1 MARAVSPGER
11 SLATET
17 ERIVAWL
24 RLPAIGVL
32 LLTRAL
38 PHPNAEPAWFYSTLA
53 LFGAWAV
60 FSLVWTS
67 SRPTADGFAAVST
80 VLDIAFFTALTALSG
95 GPFSNARFAYVLVP
109 VTVAFRMRP
118 RWTALASASVIV
130 AYVVLAVAH
139 PAFSNKDAELVITVY
154 ALFLVWV
161 GGACVLL
168 SMLLA
173 RRTQAVSELLD
184 VRTEL
189 LSQVV
194 SAEERERR
202 VLAEAL
208 HDSALQ
214 NLLAARQELDEL
226 DATQLGAETERLRR
240 AIDATVGDLRS
251 VVVELHP
258 YVLDEVGLGA
268 AVHTLA
274 ERAAESSDLRLEL
287 ELGPSLRTPDDT
299 LLYSVAREL
308 IWNVVRHADA
318 TVLRVQLDTSGS
330 PRTLAVEDD
339 GQGLDPLRLG
349 ESIAEGHIGLPS
361 QRARVEAAGG
371 TMTVV
376 SRPGL
381 GTRVEV
387 AVPATP

>member
-1 MARAVSPGER
+1 MARTVSTAER

-32 LLTRAL
+32 LLTRTL
-38 PHPNAEPAWFYSTLA
+38 PHPNAEPAWFYWTLG
-53 LFGAWAV
+53 LFAVWAV
-60 FSLVWTS
+60 LSLVWTS
-67 SRPTADGFAAVST
+67 TRATGDGFAAVST

-118 RWTALASASVIV
+118 GWTALASASTIV
-130 AYVVLAVAH
+130 AYVALAIAH
-139 PAFSNKDAELVITVY
+139 PAFRNQDAERVISVS
-154 ALFLVWV
+154 ALFLAWV

-173 RRTQAVSELLD
+173 RRTQAVSELLG

-202 VLAEAL
+202 VLAESL

-214 NLLAARQELDEL
+214 NLLAASQELDEL
-226 DATQLGAETERLRR
+226 EMAHDGAEPERLRR
-240 AIDATVGDLRS
+240 AIDATVSDLRS

-258 YVLDEVGLGA
+258 YVLDEVGLTA
-268 AVHTLA
+268 AVRTLA
-274 ERAAESSDLRLEL
+274 ERAAERGDLRLEL
-287 ELGPSLRTPDDT
+287 DFGEPVRTADDA
-299 LLYSVAREL
+299 LLYSVAREV
-308 IWNVVRHADA
+308 IWNAVRHSGAD
-318 TVLRVQLDTSGS
+318 TLRVELDTAGDT
-330 PRTLAVEDD
+330 RTLVVEDD
-339 GQGLDPLRLG
+339 GRGIEPARLG

-361 QRARVEAAGG
+361 HRARVEAAGG
-371 TMTVV
+371 TMTIV
-376 SRPGL
+376 SRPGR

-387 AVPATP
+387 VVPAR